1 MTKRVL
7 ELDPKTYQRHPIHGE
22 NRIWAETNCYVD
34 LWVELAH
41 AMGHEPA
48 AALPFTFAID
58 FEGDQW
64 TFFKFPLSELQE
76 LFGLDVQELAIW
88 RPVVAHVE
96 EQVGHGRPVLV
107 EVDSYYLPDTAGTA
121 YRMAHVKTTIAVV
134 SIDVEQRR
142 LGYFHNAGYYE
153 LSGEDFEGLLLTP
166 WPLPPYTEFV
176 KIRGWRTGNPACPDR
191 QDCLSSTDLLAKS
204 LQLFR
209 KHLALVPPENPFL
222 AFKARMAEEVNG
234 LLQESLET
242 FHQYSFATLRQFG
255 ACFELCATYLQWL
268 TAQGEEGL
276 EELTRDFL
284 EIAEG
289 AKAFQFQLARAMA
302 RKKPLDLTPLEAMAE
317 RWERGIGG
325 LKARYA

>member
-41 AMGHEPA
+41 AMGHQPE

-64 TFFKFPLSELQE
+64 TFFKFPLTELYE

-121 YRMAHVKTTIAVV
+121 YRTAHVKTTIAVV
-134 SIDVEQRR
+134 EIDVEQKT

-176 KIRGWRTGNPACPDR
+176 KVRGAVNG
-191 QDCLSSTDLLAKS
+191 DLLQKS
-204 LQLFR
+204 LALFR
-209 KHLALVPPENPFL
+209 KHLALVPSTNPFL
-222 AFKARMAEEVNG
+222 SFRSRMTEEVHG

-268 TAQGEEGL
+268 GAHGEQGL
-276 EELTRDFL
+276 EDAARDFL
-284 EIAEG
+284 EISES

-302 RKKPLDLTPLEAMAE
+302 RKKPLDLTPLDAMAE
-317 RWERGIGG
+317 RWERAIGV

>member
-7 ELDPKTYQRHPIHGE
+7 ALDPRSYQRHPIHGE

-41 AMGHEPA
+41 ALGHEPV
-48 AALPFTFAID
+48 AALPFTFTID

-64 TFFKFPLSELQE
+64 TFFKFPLTELQE

-88 RPVVAHVE
+88 RPMVAHLE

-121 YRMAHVKTTIAVV
+121 YKSAHVKTTIAVV

-153 LSGEDFEGLLLTP
+153 LSGEDFDGIVLTE

-176 KIRGWRTGNPACPDR
+176 KVRRNAPDG
-191 QDCLSSTDLLAKS
+191 DLVQKS
-204 LQLFR
+204 LALFR
-209 KHLALVPPENPFL
+209 KHLALVPEVNPFL
-222 AFKARMAEEVNG
+222 AFKMRMAQEVDG

-242 FHQYSFATLRQFG
+242 FHQYSFATLRQLG

-268 TAQGEEGL
+268 AAQGEEGL
-276 EELTRDFL
+276 EELTREFL
-284 EIAEG
+284 EISEG

>member
-64 TFFKFPLSELQE
+64 TFFKFPLTELYE

-121 YRMAHVKTTIAVV
+121 YRTAHVKTTIAVV
-134 SIDVEQRR
+134 EIDVEQRT
-142 LGYFHNAGYYE
+142 LGYFHNAGYYQ

-176 KIRGWRTGNPACPDR
+176 KVREVEDR
-191 QDCLSSTDLLAKS
+191 QSCLSGQPGSPVLHKS
-204 LQLFR
+204 LALFR
-209 KHLALVPPENPFL
+209 KHLGMVPTTNPFL
-222 AFKARMAEEVNG
+222 SFKTRMAEEVNG

-268 TAQGEEGL
+268 TAQGEQGL
-276 EELTRDFL
+276 EEPARDFL
-284 EIAEG
+284 EISES
-289 AKAFQFQLARAMA
+289 AKAFQFQLARSMA
-302 RKKPLDLTPLEAMAE
+302 RKKPLDLTPLDAMAE
-317 RWERGIGG
+317 RWERAIGV
-325 LKARYA
+325 LKARYAAR

>member
-7 ELDPKTYQRHPIHGE
+7 DLDPKTYQRHPIHGE

-41 AMGHEPA
+41 AMGHEPT

-64 TFFKFPLSELQE
+64 TFFKFPLTELYE

-121 YRMAHVKTTIAVV
+121 YRTAHVKTTIAVV
-134 SIDVEQRR
+134 EIDVEQRK

-176 KIRGWRTGNPACPDR
+176 KIRKVEDR
-191 QDCLSSTDLLAKS
+191 QSCLSKS
-204 LQLFR
+204 RALFR
-209 KHLALVPPENPFL
+209 KHLGLVPSTNPFL
-222 AFKARMAEEVNG
+222 TFKSRLSTDLQT
-234 LLQESLET
+234 LLDEPLDI

-255 ACFELCATYLQWL
+255 ACYELCATYLQWL
-268 TAQGEEGL
+268 AANGEEGL
-276 EELTRDFL
+276 EEPTRDFL
-284 EIAEG
+284 EISEG
-289 AKAFQFQLARAMA
+289 AKAFQFQLARSMA
-302 RKKPLDLTPLEAMAE
+302 RKKPLDLTPLDAMAE
-317 RWERGIGG
+317 RWERAIGM
-325 LKARYA
+325 LKARYAAR

>member
-7 ELDPKTYQRHPIHGE
+7 DLDPKTYQRHPIHGE

-64 TFFKFPLSELQE
+64 TFFKFPLTELQE

-88 RPVVAHVE
+88 RPVVQHIE

-107 EVDSYYLPDTAGTA
+107 EVDSFYLPDTAGTA
-121 YRMAHVKTTIAVV
+121 YKTAHVKTTIAVV
-134 SIDVEQRR
+134 EIDREQRR

-153 LSGEDFEGLLLTP
+153 VSGEDFDGLMLTE

-176 KIRGWRTGNPACPDR
+176 KVRREGPDGE
-191 QDCLSSTDLLAKS
+191 LLAKS
-204 LQLFR
+204 LALFR
-209 KHLALVPPENPFL
+209 KHLALVPSENPFL

-268 TAQGEEGL
+268 TSQGEEGL
-276 EELTRDFL
+276 EELTREFL

>member
-64 TFFKFPLSELQE
+64 TFFKFPLTELYE

-121 YRMAHVKTTIAVV
+121 YRIAHVKTTIAVV
-134 SIDVEQRR
+134 EIDVEQRT
-142 LGYFHNAGYYE
+142 LGYFHNAGYYQ

-176 KIRGWRTGNPACPDR
+176 KIRKVEDR
-191 QDCLSSTDLLAKS
+191 QSCLSKS
-204 LQLFR
+204 LALFR
-209 KHLALVPPENPFL
+209 KHLALVPSTNPFL
-222 AFKARMAEEVNG
+222 TFKSRLSSDLQT
-234 LLQESLET
+234 LLDEPLET

-268 TAQGEEGL
+268 TAQGEQGL
-276 EELTRDFL
+276 EEPARDFL
-284 EIAEG
+284 EISES

-302 RKKPLDLTPLEAMAE
+302 RKKPLDLTPLDAMAE
-317 RWERGIGG
+317 RWERAIGV
-325 LKARYA
+325 LKARYAAR